1 MQLSSTAMGVFDE
14 CQRCFFLGWKMGV
27 KRPRGIY
34 PSLPSGVDLILKSR
48 LDRSRGRLPGELLVP
63 ELAGAVLF
71 GNTARLAEY
80 RQWNSKG
87 ALRYTNGTM
96 DEKKK
101 PNVLVGALDD
111 LLTRGDTVIPLD
123 YKTKGSEP
131 TQEDCEKY
139 YTRQLDTY
147 GLLLST
153 EWKKVADFGVL
164 LYFWPVESE
173 DGLVKFKAK
182 PFILPV
188 DPKRARQKFEAALDV
203 INTNQLPE
211 AAEDCEY
218 CNHHTAR
225 SEATKKAL
233 IG

>member
-1 MQLSSTAMGVFDE
+1 MGVFDE

-34 PSLPSGVDLILKSR
+34 PSLPGGVDLILKSR
-48 LDRSRGRLPGELLVP
+48 LDRSRGKLPAELNIQ
-63 ELAGAVLF
+63 ELKGATLFADAG
-71 GNTARLAEY
+71 RLAEY

-87 ALRYTNGTM
+87 ALKYRNGTN
-96 DEKKK
+96 DEKGK
-101 PNVLVGALDD
+101 PNMLVGALDD
-111 LLTRGDTVIPLD
+111 LLVRGDTVIPLD

-131 TQEDCEKY
+131 TQDDCEKY

-153 EWKKVADFGVL
+153 EHKKVADFGVL

-173 DGLVKFKAK
+173 SGLVRFMAQ
-182 PFILPV
+182 PFLIQI

-211 AAEDCEY
+211 AADECEY
-218 CNHHTAR
+218 CKHHAAR